1 MDSSTGSCFLW
12 FPSERKTEII
22 VWEKTDYWM
31 SVFLILERD
40 GGEKEGRKVVFMSW
54 MNATKAVRRGESGF
68 HKPKKS
74 NKKGAHHYTADTIF
88 LIY

>member
-12 FPSERKTEII
+12 IPSERKTEII

-40 GGEKEGRKVVFMSW
+40 GGFHEWDERHKSSEK
-54 MNATKAVRRGESGF
+54 RGKWFS
-68 HKPKKS
+68 
-74 NKKGAHHYTADTIF
+74 
-88 LIY
+88 